1 MEGWTCLC
9 RSFPGTKGLPPG
21 GRASTLLPRL
31 RVPDRRSPLLLVKQA
46 NEQYI
51 NSDLLRG
58 VCHFLILSLHVTLE
72 RVLIIFG
79 A

>member
-1 MEGWTCLC
+1 MDLPH

-21 GRASTLLPRL
+21 GRAPALLPGL

-51 NSDLLRG
+51 NSCSLSG

-72 RVLIIFG
+72 SVLIIFG